1 MASRR
6 TAGLLVLGS
15 KRDEDGGG
23 GRQIPG
29 WTGQAVLNPAAAAGA
44 YLKVTVCVCAC
55 VCNLTYIFIL
65 TRTCA
70 FSISFG
76 KCTVCLS
83 AGCHGEAAGAVAASG
98 LSP

>member
-23 GRQIPG
+23 GRQVPG
-29 WTGQAVLNPAAAAGA
+29 WTGQAVLNPAAATGA
-44 YLKVTVCVCAC
+44 YLKVC

-76 KCTVCLS
+76 KYTVCLS
-83 AGCHGEAAGAVAASG
+83 ARCHGEAAGAAAASG